1 MAQDY
6 NITRVSSS
14 EPRKYDGEYG
24 TVYYIKVMLE
34 GHKKPVS
41 IGKKSPD
48 ALKEGDVV
56 YGDIQVKPDY
66 DEDGFKAVKKPDG
79 VGYGGKGGGGKSPD
93 EQNAIIKMNALTNS
107 VNYHKEVLSS
117 SDTDIDTILN
127 TARQFYS
134 WVKGSNET
142 PSKEKETSDKEEF

>member
-6 NITRVSSS
+6 KISKVSSS
-14 EPRKYDGEYG
+14 EPRKYESEYG

-79 VGYGGKGGGGKSPD
+79 GGYSRGGKSQD

-107 VNYHKEVLSS
+107 VNYHKDVLSS
-117 SDTDIDTILN
+117 EEMSVKLILE
-127 TARQFYS
+127 TATEFYN
-134 WVKGSNET
+134 WVKGSSET
-142 PSKEKETSDKEEF
+142 VPKEKKTSDKEEL